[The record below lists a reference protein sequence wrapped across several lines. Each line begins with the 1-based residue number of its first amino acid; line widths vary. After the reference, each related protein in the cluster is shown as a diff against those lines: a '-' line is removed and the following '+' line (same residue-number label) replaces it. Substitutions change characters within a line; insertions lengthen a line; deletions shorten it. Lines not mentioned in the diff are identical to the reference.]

1 MTSKQTRP
9 ALLTDEE
16 IVALCSRPD
25 SERRHPMSSEQE
37 RALDMTA
44 VHKAM
49 DALYDLMGGTYA
61 PGTVGEHSGPAQVM
75 WNEDGVVYMLGE
87 ESIGLALVSQA
98 RYQPSERETFL
109 IPTCLLPAV
118 IEAAQRVLAR
128 EAESVRRGREL
139 EAKRNEGGRAED

>member
-1 MTSKQTRP
+1 MTSKQTPP

-16 IVALCSRPD
+16 IVALCSRPNSD
-25 SERRHPMSSEQE
+25 KHPLSSAQE

-49 DALYDLMGGTYA
+49 NALYDLMGGSYA
-61 PGTVGEHSGPAQVM
+61 PGNAVEHGAPAQVM

-87 ESIGLALVSQA
+87 ESIGLALVAQA
-98 RYQPSERETFL
+98 RFQPSERETFL

-118 IEAAQRVLAR
+118 IAAAQRVLAR
-128 EAESVRRGREL
+128 EEAEGAPER
-139 EAKRNEGGRAED
+139 AGGHNP